1 MREDHIRTMSS
12 ARPSLNALRAFEAT
26 ARLRSFS
33 AAADELSVTHGAV
46 SRHVR
51 ALEDLLGL
59 ALLTRTPHGA
69 EPTAEGQRLAD
80 DLGRGFAVIQNS
92 IERIQPGPLTLSC
105 SDSILMHWLLPRIGR
120 FQEAH
125 PEIELRFNTGSGPVD
140 FTRDNVGVAI
150 RLSSIEPPRDA
161 VVTELATEWIGPV
174 CSADYLRTHRVRGPA
189 DLARTRLMV
198 SNTRPQAWDDWR
210 SHADVGS
217 VPLPVGEV
225 FTHFYL
231 LIQAARCGLGLANV
245 PRILVRED
253 LGSGSLVAPLG
264 FVPGPNRL
272 MLWVAPHL
280 ARRPDTQ
287 KLVDWLVTSVR
298 ESEDG
303 TAQPPGQ

>member
-1 MREDHIRTMSS
+1 MSTP
-12 ARPSLNALRAFEAT
+12 RPSLNALRAFEAT
-26 ARLRSFS
+26 ARLHSFS
-33 AAADELSVTHGAV
+33 GAADELSVTHGAI

-51 ALEDLLGL
+51 ALEDLLGV

-69 EPTAEGQRLAD
+69 EPTAEGKRLAD
-80 DLGRGFAVIQNS
+80 DLGRGFALIQNS
-92 IERIQPGPLTLSC
+92 IERIRPGPLTLSC

-125 PEIELRFNTGSGPVD
+125 PDIELRFNTGSGPVD
-140 FTRDNVGVAI
+140 FARDNVGVAI

-174 CSADYLRTHRVRGPA
+174 CSAEYLRTHRIRA
-189 DLARTRLMV
+189 RTDLAGARLMV

-210 SHADVGS
+210 AHADAGTDTGAEV
-217 VPLPVGEV
+217 LRIGEV

-231 LIQAARCGLGLANV
+231 LIQAARCGLGVANV
-245 PRILVRED
+245 PSMLVRED

-280 ARRPDTQ
+280 ARRPDMVQ
-287 KLVDWLVTSVR
+287 LVDWVVASVR
-298 ESEDG
+298 DSEG
-303 TAQPPGQ
+303 SHASV